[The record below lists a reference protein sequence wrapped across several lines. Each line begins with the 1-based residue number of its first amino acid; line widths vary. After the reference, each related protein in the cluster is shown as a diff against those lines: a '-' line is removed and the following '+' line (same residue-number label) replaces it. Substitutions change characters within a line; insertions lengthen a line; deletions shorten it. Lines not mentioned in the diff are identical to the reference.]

1 MQRFKI
7 PEDQPMEAKILS
19 NQIEGAQKKVE
30 EQNFVARK
38 NVLKY
43 DDVMNRQRV
52 VIYEQR
58 RAVLEG
64 EDMKE
69 QVLEWINEV
78 VERTVATFTEEDY
91 AEEWD
96 LEGLV
101 KQMAALYD
109 TEVTVDELRE
119 DMGEVTRESL
129 VEEFQED
136 ARDSY
141 AAKEEELTSDL
152 MRELERFVIL
162 QVVDQRWR
170 EHLDAMDYLREGVHL
185 RAMAQKDPLV
195 EYQHEGHLMFQEL
208 GLAIHEEVVLTL
220 FHAQLAPEEAD
231 ELQRAQQAAAVNGGG
246 LQYEHQS
253 LAGAD
258 AIAAAGGSA
267 AGTATMAMTGG
278 TTTSAGAP
286 RPIVKSDRENIG
298 RNDPCWCG
306 SGKKFKKCHGA

>member
-64 EDMKE
+64 EDMKDE
-69 QVLEWINEV
+69 VLAWIDEV
-78 VERTVATFTEEDY
+78 IERTVQQFTEEDY
-91 AEEWD
+91 GEEWD

-101 KQMAALYD
+101 KQMDVLYGQPKD
-109 TEVTVDELRE
+109 EPITVDELRE
-119 DMGEVTRESL
+119 DQAALSRETL
-129 VEEFQED
+129 IEDFTEEAHD
-136 ARDSY
+136 RY
-141 AAKEEELTSDL
+141 AAKEEELGPEL

-170 EHLDAMDYLREGVHL
+170 EHLDAMDYMREGVHL

-195 EYQHEGHLMFQEL
+195 EYQHEGHIMFQEL

-253 LAGAD
+253 LAGAE
-258 AIAAAGGSA
+258 AIAAAGGSTA
-267 AGTATMAMTGG
+267 TTATATMAMTGG
-278 TTTSAGAP
+278 GTTTAGAP
-286 RPIVKSDRENIG
+286 RPIVKSEKENLG

-306 SGKKFKKCHGA
+306 SGKK